1 MFLTFFF
8 LKLRVLEWMMGG
20 FHHNLDHFLW
30 FKSSNFSFLL
40 ERINNRI
47 VGWKSELLNQARRIT
62 LANSVL
68 ATIPYYTMENLW
80 VPESICNKIDSRMRC
95 FIWGGTRNNW
105 VDRSTIHKSRQM
117 NTTLL
122 GKNIW
127 ALLHDQHKLWFKI
140 L

>member
-1 MFLTFFF
+1 MGKYLGFPL
-8 LKLRVLEWMMGG
+8 LKGRV
-20 FHHNLDHFLW
+20 HNRD
-30 FKSSNFSFLL
+30 FSH
-40 ERINNRI
+40 IIDI
-47 VGWKSELLNQARRIT
+47 VNSKLARWKTKLPNKAGMLT
-62 LANSVL
+62 LAKSVL
-68 ATIPYYTMENLW
+68 SAIPTYTMQNLW